1 MIYDTYIREKVFSK
15 LNDIVNDGDVN
26 GLYFEDKF
34 IPVFDE
40 YVNPNIT
47 IPVVRGASTY
57 IILQDQSEQ
66 FSSIQNVCNVV
77 FDLSLT
83 IRIVTKFGT
92 VGGKKLSEDIGRE
105 VINRIMTKRGD
116 SKIEGIKRVE
126 LINSTSYSEQSKTN
140 LAFSKILILNFIK
153 NG

>member
-1 MIYDTYIREKVFSK
+1 
-15 LNDIVNDGDVN
+15 
-26 GLYFEDKF
+26 
-34 IPVFDE
+34 
-40 YVNPNIT
+40 
-47 IPVVRGASTY
+47 
-57 IILQDQSEQ
+57 
-66 FSSIQNVCNVV
+66 
-77 FDLSLT
+77 LT

-105 VINRIMTKRGD
+105 VINRIMTERGD

-126 LINSTSYSEQSKTN
+126 LINSTSYSEQTKTN